1 MTWLVWRQHRY
12 ELLGLVLGGILIAL
26 ALVLGTV
33 VATMVREETD
43 LDKCRPLFS
52 RESNLCVA
60 LALEAGNRLQ
70 PFRWIVAGLFFLPA
84 IAGSFIGGPL
94 FSREFERGT
103 QRFAWAQT
111 VTRLRWGSAKLGA
124 VLFAGFLG
132 ALAIVLAGSPSRII
146 NGQSPNPFANFDIEG
161 PAFISYVLFAIALC
175 AFVGTLSR
183 RIITGVFVG
192 LLLFGVVRLG
202 LMYGLRPNYQPPVT
216 VSYGV
221 NEVERWT
228 QFKMPEDAWD
238 FGLDYVDSEGR
249 VVTSVRVNQLVQSY
263 EPSSSNPV
271 AWFVVYNS
279 ETGKWEPHVPVD
291 IPMARDLRALLA
303 ADGVFQ
309 RVRYQPAERYELF
322 QWIEATIFL
331 VLSGALVAGT
341 LLLLRKRDA

>member
-33 VATMVREETD
+33 IATRMREELD
-43 LDKCRPLFS
+43 VDKCQPLFT
-52 RESNLCVA
+52 RESNLCMA

-70 PFRWIVAGLFFLPA
+70 PFRWIVIGLFFIPA

-94 FSREFERGT
+94 FSREFEWGT

-111 VTRLRWGSAKLGA
+111 VTRLRWSAAKLGA
-124 VLFAGFLG
+124 VLFAGFVG
-132 ALAIVLAGSPSRII
+132 SFAIVLTGSPSRTI

-183 RIITGVFVG
+183 RIITGMFVG
-192 LLLFGVVRLG
+192 LLLFGVLRLG
-202 LMYGLRPNYQPPVT
+202 VMYGLRPNYQPPIT
-216 VSYGV
+216 VSYGA
-221 NEVERWT
+221 NEVERWS
-228 QFKMPEDAWD
+228 QFKLPEDAWD

-263 EPSSSNPV
+263 EPSTSNPMG
-271 AWFVVYNS
+271 WFVFNS
-279 ETGKWEPHVPVD
+279 ETGKWESHVPADV
-291 IPMARDLRALLA
+291 PMARDLRALLA

-322 QWIEATIFL
+322 QWIEAMIFY
-331 VLSGALVAGT
+331 VLSGTLVAGT

>member
-33 VATMVREETD
+33 VATMMREE
-43 LDKCRPLFS
+43 LSVDKCQPAFS
-52 RESNLCVA
+52 RASNLCVA

-70 PFRWIVAGLFFLPA
+70 PFRWIVVGLFFLPA
-84 IAGSFIGGPL
+84 IVGSFIGGPL

-103 QRFAWAQT
+103 QRFAWAQA
-111 VTRLRWGSAKLGA
+111 VTRLRWSAAKLGA
-124 VLFAGFLG
+124 VLVAGFTG
-132 ALAIVLAGSPSRII
+132 AFAIVLAGSPSRVI
-146 NGQSPNPFANFDIEG
+146 NGQSPSAFANFDIEG
-161 PAFISYVLFAIALC
+161 PAFISYVLFALALC

-183 RIITGVFVG
+183 RIITGMFVG
-192 LLLFGVVRLG
+192 LLLFGVLRLG
-202 LMYGLRPNYQPPVT
+202 VMYGLRPNYQPPVT
-216 VSYGV
+216 VSYGA
-221 NEVERWT
+221 NEIERWS

-249 VVTSVRVNQLVQSY
+249 VVTSVRVNQLLQSY
-263 EPSSSNPV
+263 EPTTSNPMG
-271 AWFVVYNS
+271 WFVYNS

-291 IPMARDLRALLA
+291 VPMARDLRALLA

>member
-33 VATMVREETD
+33 IATMMREE
-43 LDKCRPLFS
+43 LSVDKCQPAFS

-60 LALEAGNRLQ
+60 LALEARNRLQ
-70 PFRWIVAGLFFLPA
+70 PFRWILVGLFFLPA

-111 VTRLRWGSAKLGA
+111 VTRLRWSAAKLGA
-124 VLFAGFLG
+124 VLFAGFVG
-132 ALAIVLAGSPSRII
+132 AFAIVLAGSPSRII
-146 NGQSPNPFANFDIEG
+146 NGPSQNPFANFDIEG

-183 RIITGVFVG
+183 RIVTGMFVG
-192 LLLFGVVRLG
+192 LLLFGVLRLG
-202 LMYGLRPNYQPPVT
+202 VMHGLRPIYQPPVT

-228 QFKMPEDAWD
+228 QFKLPENAWD

-249 VVTSVRVNQLVQSY
+249 VVTSVRVNQLLRSY
-263 EPSSSNPV
+263 EPSSFNPMG
-271 AWFVVYNS
+271 WWSVYNS
-279 ETGKWEPHVPVD
+279 ETGKWESRVPPD
-291 IPMARDLRALLA
+291 MPMARDLRALLA

-309 RVRYQPAERYELF
+309 RVRYQPAERYEPF

>member
-12 ELLGLVLGGILIAL
+12 ELLGLVLGGIVIAL

-33 VATMVREETD
+33 IATQMREELD
-43 LDKCRPLFS
+43 VDKCRPLFT
-52 RESNLCVA
+52 RESNLCMA

-70 PFRWIVAGLFFLPA
+70 PFRWIVIGLFFIPA

-103 QRFAWAQT
+103 QRFVWAQT
-111 VTRLRWGSAKLGA
+111 VTRLRWSAAKLGA
-124 VLFAGFLG
+124 VLFAGFVG
-132 ALAIVLAGSPSRII
+132 SFAIVLTGSPSRTI

-161 PAFISYVLFAIALC
+161 PAFISYVLLAIALC

-183 RIITGVFVG
+183 RVITGMFVG
-192 LLLFGVVRLG
+192 LLLFGVLRLG
-202 LMYGLRPNYQPPVT
+202 VMYGLRPNYQPPVT
-216 VSYGV
+216 VSYGASD
-221 NEVERWT
+221 VERWT
-228 QFKMPEDAWD
+228 QFKLPEDAWD

-263 EPSSSNPV
+263 EPSTSNPMR
-271 AWFVVYNS
+271 WFVFNS
-279 ETGKWEPHVPVD
+279 ETGKWESQVPPDV
-291 IPMARDLRALLA
+291 PMAKDLRALLA

-309 RVRYQPAERYELF
+309 RVRYQPAARYELF
-322 QWIEATIFL
+322 QWIEATIFY

>member
-12 ELLGLVLGGILIAL
+12 ELLGLAVGGSIIAL
-26 ALVLGTV
+26 TLVLGTV
-33 VATMVREETD
+33 IATAMREEID
-43 LDKCRPLFS
+43 FDKCQPLFS

-70 PFRWIVAGLFFLPA
+70 PFRWIIVGLFFLPA

-111 VTRLRWGSAKLGA
+111 VTRLRWGAAKLGA
-124 VLFAGFLG
+124 VLSAGFVG
-132 ALAIVLAGSPSRII
+132 AFAIVLAGSPSRTI
-146 NGQSPNPFANFDIEG
+146 NGQSPNPFANFDVEG

-183 RIITGVFVG
+183 RVITGMFVG
-192 LLLFGVVRLG
+192 LLLFGVLRLG
-202 LMYGLRPNYQPPVT
+202 AMYGLRPNYQPPVT

-221 NEVERWT
+221 NEVERWS

-238 FGLDYVDSEGR
+238 FGIDYVDSQGR

-263 EPSSSNPV
+263 EASSSNPMG
-271 AWFVVYNS
+271 WFVYTNQ
-279 ETGKWEPHVPVD
+279 TGTWESHVPPD
-291 IPMARDLRALLA
+291 MPMARDLRALLA

-309 RVRYQPAERYELF
+309 RVRYQPTERYQLF